1 MKSIFRRIDTWLG
14 YIEDWSLF
22 TAVVLALTA
31 AMVNIVLRK
40 TTSYSL
46 YWSDEVVRKVIFFTT
61 FMGVSAAIRR
71 RSLIR
76 IDAFPQIF
84 PFFHK
89 PLTILSHLSVMLF
102 SVIMTWLGYGMAQ
115 VAYRDPFA
123 KTSTLQIPEW
133 YFYAVLP
140 LVGAMMFVRTAIQL
154 IEEWENR
161 PLSETEKRAKR
172 PEGER

>member
-1 MKSIFRRIDTWLG
+1 MKWIFRRIDTWFG
-14 YIEDWSLF
+14 HIEDWSLF
-22 TAVVLALTA
+22 AAVAMALLA

-61 FMGVSAAIRR
+61 FMGASAAIRR

-76 IDAFPQIF
+76 IDAVPQLFPLFQ
-84 PFFHK
+84 K
-89 PLTILSHLSVMLF
+89 PLTILSHVSVMVF
-102 SVIMTWLGYGMAQ
+102 AAVMAWLGYGMAQ
-115 VAYRDPFA
+115 MAYRDAFA

-154 IEEWENR
+154 IEEWGDTPPR
-161 PLSETEKRAKR
+161 PDGDDESSE
-172 PEGER
+172 EGR

>member
-1 MKSIFRRIDTWLG
+1 MKRIFRRVDRWLG
-14 YIEDWSLF
+14 HIEDWSLF
-22 TAVVLALTA
+22 TAVVLALVA

-61 FMGVSAAIRR
+61 FMGASAAIRR

-76 IDAFPQIF
+76 IDAFPQLF
-84 PFFHK
+84 PLFQK
-89 PLTILSHLSVMLF
+89 PLTILSHVSVMVF
-102 SVIMTWLGYGMAQ
+102 AAVMTWLGYGMAQ
-115 VAYRDPFA
+115 IAYRDAFA

-140 LVGAMMFVRTAIQL
+140 LVGVMMFVRTTMQL
-154 IEEWENR
+154 IEEWNNAS
-161 PLSETEKRAKR
+161 PQTDGDDKQTE
-172 PEGER
+172 EGR